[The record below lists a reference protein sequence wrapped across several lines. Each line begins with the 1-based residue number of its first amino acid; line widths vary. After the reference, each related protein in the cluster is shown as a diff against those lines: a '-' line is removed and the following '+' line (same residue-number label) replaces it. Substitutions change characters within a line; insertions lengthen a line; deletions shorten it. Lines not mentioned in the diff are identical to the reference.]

1 MITRLFPSQC
11 NVYSKGP
18 VGENVF
24 HISMLLNTPS
34 TLAIAKYL
42 VKLYGKTLVNTPYQE
57 RKSEADPPGQ
67 YEGESA
73 LHIAIVNHDFDMVRP
88 STCVEFWV
96 HDTCKSSHVTTALH
110 STLRKIVKYRCC
122 VTCPRDTCLHTT
134 NHTPIT
140 EKQR

>member
-24 HISMLLNTPS
+24 HIAMLLNTPS

-57 RKSEADPPGQ
+57 RKSESDPPGQ
-67 YEGESA
+67 YEGETA
-73 LHIAIVNHDFDMVRP
+73 LHIAIVNHDFDMVRWRSGTQSMQHAP
-88 STCVEFWV
+88 RNHGSRRGPFGMGHTMLFIC
-96 HDTCKSSHVTTALH
+96 
-110 STLRKIVKYRCC
+110 IRCLGR
-122 VTCPRDTCLHTT
+122 VSLL
-134 NHTPIT
+134 
-140 EKQR
+140 